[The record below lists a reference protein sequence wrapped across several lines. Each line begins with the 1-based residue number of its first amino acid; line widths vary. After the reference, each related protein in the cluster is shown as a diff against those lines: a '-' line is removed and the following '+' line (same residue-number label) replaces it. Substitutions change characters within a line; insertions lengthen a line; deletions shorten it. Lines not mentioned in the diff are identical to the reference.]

1 MRIKTGD
8 QVVVITGNDARN
20 KNKNIPAKVVAA
32 KHTDGKVIVEGRN
45 MVKKHMR
52 QSEQYPDGGVIEVEA
67 PIKVSNVMLVDPSTG
82 ERTRVG
88 YKMVDGVKVRYAKKS
103 GQVLNEVKSGK
114 VLY

>member
-8 QVVVITGNDARN
+8 NVVIIAGND
-20 KNKNIPAKVVAA
+20 KGETGKVVAA
-32 KHTDGKVIVEGRN
+32 KHSAGKVIVEGMN

-52 QSEQYPDGGVIEVEA
+52 QSEQNPDGGVIEVEA
-67 PIKVSNVMLVDPSTG
+67 PIKVSNVMLVDPTTG